1 MRTTI
6 RLEEPLLRQ
15 AKLEAA
21 RSGRTLT
28 AIIEE
33 ALRERL
39 GRTARAAEPRA
50 RVRLKTVGGPG
61 LCAGVDLDDSATLL
75 DLMQEAP

>member
-15 AKLEAA
+15 AREEAA

-28 AIIEE
+28 AFIEE

-39 GRTARAAEPRA
+39 ARTARVAEPA
-50 RVRLKTVGGPG
+50 RVRSKTVGGPG
-61 LCAGVDLDDSATLL
+61 PGAGVDLDDSAALL
-75 DLMQEAP
+75 DLMHETP